1 MIHPEVS
8 LPGAFMV
15 AVRESADES
24 PPAASCE
31 RKRVGSAEASQCNQ
45 EY

>member
-15 AVRESADES
+15 AVRETVEVS
-24 PPAASCE
+24 PQAASCE
-31 RKRVGSAEASQCNQ
+31 RKRVGGTGASQCN
-45 EY
+45 